1 MAALAV
7 SAPAASA
14 TPTRGAAV
22 EAVQQSPN
30 EPTAVQVTA
39 GTDHSCALLGTG
51 EVKCWGGNAYGQ
63 LGVGDTDTRGD
74 TSGELGDGL
83 PSVDLG
89 ANRTA
94 TAIAAAG
101 HHTCALL
108 DDGSVKC
115 WGMNDVGQLGQD
127 DTFAHGYST
136 GQMGDTLAPV
146 DLGEGRT
153 AVAITAAAR
162 GWYRPSIGYTCALLD
177 DGSLKCW
184 GGNAYGQLG
193 QGVRTPIGDQ
203 DGEMVALAPVDLG
216 PGRTALAVD
225 AGAEFAC
232 AIRDTHDV
240 VCWGETDGVHTDS
253 HDVGDSVG
261 DDPGEMGSAL
271 VPVNLGPGRTA
282 TAISVS
288 DTHACVLRD
297 DQRLVCWG
305 QNNDGELG
313 IGTTTPAGLSQPLPD
328 DHPSVDLGTGRTA
341 VALTTG
347 GYHHTCVLLDDQTVK
362 CWGDYQRGTLGTGD
376 LLRRGDGP
384 DEMGDA
390 LLPIDLGPGRTAT
403 AVTLGDFHACAVL
416 DDGTVKCWG
425 KNERGQLGLGDTSDR
440 GDQPG
445 EMGDQLPAVDLGTA
459 PEAPA
464 LSVELTADQEGVRPG
479 RRIRYHLAITNT
491 GNVDLTG
498 VQVVED
504 PGEPACADHVHA
516 LPQGASA
523 EVTCSYWPSADEV
536 GTYTYAAVT
545 TSDQT
550 GPVPSNPVDVE
561 VLPVLDPDLA
571 VKRSGQAFLGVGVP
585 GPGPVGQTIPLAL
598 DRGSTTT
605 FFVRVANAG
614 QVAETFDLVRTDT
627 SPGVRVRYFRGRTA
641 TDLTAAIR
649 NGSYRTRLLAP
660 TAFALVRVEVTV
672 MAHAPAGASR
682 TVTIRS
688 HPATD
693 PTYAAD
699 TVRIAVRVR

>member
-7 SAPAASA
+7 SAPTASA

-22 EAVQQSPN
+22 ETVQQSPN

-74 TSGELGDGL
+74 TPGELGDGL
-83 PSVDLG
+83 PPVDLG
-89 ANRTA
+89 ADRTA

-108 DDGSVKC
+108 DDGTVKC

-127 DTFAHGYST
+127 DTFGHGYST

-162 GWYRPSIGYTCALLD
+162 GWHRPSIGYTCALLD
-177 DGSLKCW
+177 DGSVKCW

-193 QGVRTPIGDQ
+193 QGVLTPLGDQ
-203 DGEMVALAPVDLG
+203 DGEMAALAPVDLG

-240 VCWGETDGVHTDS
+240 VCWGETDGVHTDR
-253 HDVGDSVG
+253 HDVDDSVG

-288 DTHACVLRD
+288 DTHACALRD

-305 QNNDGELG
+305 QNNDGQLG

-425 KNERGQLGLGDTSDR
+425 DNERGQLGLGDTSVR
-440 GDQPG
+440 GDAPG
-445 EMGDQLPAVDLGTA
+445 EMGDQLPAVDLGT
-459 PEAPA
+459 PAPA
-464 LSVELTADQEGVRPG
+464 LAVDVTADQTEVEAGSA
-479 RRIRYHLAITNT
+479 IDYHVTVTNT
-491 GNVDLTG
+491 GNVDLSG
-498 VQVVED
+498 VTVVD
-504 PGEPACADHVHA
+504 PAAPACASDVGTLTVRNA
-516 LPQGASA
+516 
-523 EVTCSYWPSADEV
+523 VTVDCSYTTAANHA
-536 GTYTYAAVT
+536 GTYTNVATAD
-545 TSDQT
+545 SDQT
-550 GPVPSNPVDVE
+550 EPVDSTPVDVT
-561 VLPVLDPDLA
+561 VTLTHQPDLA
-571 VKRSGQAFLGVGVP
+571 LKLAGRAFVGGDAYGRDGAAQAVDA
-585 GPGPVGQTIPLAL
+585 TRR
-598 DRGSTTT
+598 RGGRAT
-605 FFVRVANAG
+605 FYVRIENDGAVAD
-614 QVAETFDLVRTDT
+614 TFDLRRVGT
-627 SPGVRVRYFRGRTA
+627 SPGVDVRFFRGRTA
-641 TDLTAAIR
+641 TDLTGAVV
-649 NGSYRTRLLAP
+649 GRTYLTRPLAP
-660 TAFALVRVEVTV
+660 GQSVLVRVEAVASAGAAPGTRSIVLRSRSTTETTRVDTVLARVTV
-672 MAHAPAGASR
+672 R
-682 TVTIRS
+682 
-688 HPATD
+688 
-693 PTYAAD
+693 
-699 TVRIAVRVR
+699 